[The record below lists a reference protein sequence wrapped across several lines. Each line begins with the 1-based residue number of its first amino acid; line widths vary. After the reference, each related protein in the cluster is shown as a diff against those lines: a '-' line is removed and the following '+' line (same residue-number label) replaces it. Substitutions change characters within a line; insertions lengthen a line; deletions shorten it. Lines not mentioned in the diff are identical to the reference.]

1 MLSLDTI
8 LATDT
13 LQPRKVQVPEW
24 GGHVYVAALTADQRD
39 EFETEWQRIK
49 DARKQED
56 NVGFRA
62 FLVASTLC
70 DESNR
75 LLCVNGKRESSA
87 DALGAKAA
95 GPINRIFNA
104 ACELNGLT
112 KDDVEELEK
121 NSEAAPAPLSTDGK

>member
-1 MLSLDTI
+1 MLSLETI
-8 LATDT
+8 LAPEN
-13 LQPRKVQVPEW
+13 LKPRLVKVPEW
-24 GGHVYVAALTADQRD
+24 GGEVYVAALTADQRD

-49 DARKQED
+49 DERKQED

-75 LLCVNGKRESSA
+75 LLCVNGKRESTA
-87 DALGAKAA
+87 DALSGKAA
-95 GPINRIFNA
+95 GPVSRIFNA

-121 NSEAAPAPLSTDGK
+121 NSVAAPVPQSLDGS